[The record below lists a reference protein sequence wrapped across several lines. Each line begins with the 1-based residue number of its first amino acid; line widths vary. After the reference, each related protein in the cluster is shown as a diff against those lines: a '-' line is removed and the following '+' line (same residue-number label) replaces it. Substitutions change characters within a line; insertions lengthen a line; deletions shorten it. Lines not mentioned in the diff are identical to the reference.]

1 MFTSTITREA
11 EVTRTTG
18 TAAEERIVE
27 DERVVHKERR
37 GGMWRMWRPTGG

>member
-27 DERVVHKERR
+27 DGRVVHKETR
-37 GGMWRMWRPTGG
+37 GEMWRILRPTGG

>member
-27 DERVVHKERR
+27 DGRVVHKERR
-37 GGMWRMWRPTGG
+37 GGMWRRWRPTAG